1 MVRKL
6 GWRSIKVKDETKE
19 KIDKGAEKERV
30 PKSTLIDEAVDEFLD
45 EDNSQEEE
53 REFMDLF

>member
-1 MVRKL
+1 M

-19 KIDKGAEKERV
+19 KIDRIASEEKI
-30 PKSTLIDEAVDEFLD
+30 PKSTLIDEAVNEFS
-45 EDNSQEEE
+45 EEEKKEEE

>member
-1 MVRKL
+1 ML

-45 EDNSQEEE
+45 EDNSQEEN